1 MGAPVT
7 RAVALVAC
15 CALASLAR
23 AARDDFAIPVP
34 AGAVA
39 VAAPDAVRPR
49 VEVRLLIDASPA
61 PGRVARVGALF
72 RLDPGWHLYWRNPG
86 EAGLPTRVRWQ
97 VDGAEIG
104 PLAWPAPEVFRNPEA
119 GATSYGYEGAVLLS
133 SELVRPARPSGPRA
147 VRF

>member
-34 AGAVA
+34 PSAVA
-39 VAAPDAVRPR
+39 VAAPDAVKPR

-86 EAGLPTRVRWQ
+86 EAGLPTRVRWR

-104 PLAWPAPEVFRNPEA
+104 PLAWPAPAEFRDPGA
-119 GATSYGYEGAVLLS
+119 SATSDGHD
-133 SELVRPARPSGPRA
+133 RARLA
-147 VRF
+147 